1 MPIPDPV
8 HPSVD
13 TTLIWDIWGLSGLDL
28 LDASAEAAL
37 VIARDGTIVYC
48 NHASEQLQR
57 RTRDQIVGRS
67 LGDFSTGA
75 VPVDP
80 SSEIWQRVIGGEHWS
95 GDVWVNRGD
104 GAQVPVYVTRSPL
117 FGADGKVVGVLSLA
131 TDRTR
136 ELEAK
141 QALQASEQ
149 RFRALVQRSSD
160 IALLFRRDGTILYV
174 SPSIEPISGLRV
186 DQLLGSNGWDYL
198 HPDDRDDV
206 TTAVQ
211 QRLAPDRPVTG
222 EWRMM
227 TATGWRWFEMTL
239 TDQIDV
245 PAIGGL
251 VGNLRDITEQ
261 RDALEALRTMA
272 ERFRRI
278 FDESPVGKMIVDTDL
293 RVVEV
298 NQALC
303 ESLRYTTRHLE
314 GASIDRLVHPSEAE
328 DQRARWQSLF
338 AGDIDQFQVR
348 LRYVCG
354 DGSEVVARVTASALH
369 DERGAAL
376 TGICEVE
383 DVTEQVRADAELT
396 MRALTDPLTRLPN
409 RALLHDRL
417 SRALARLSRETT
429 LVAVLF
435 LDIDRFKPVNDA
447 LGHGAGDDLLVKIAS
462 RLSQAVRATDTVSRV
477 GGDEF
482 VVVAEDLEDAEQ
494 VLALGERLVKAVSE
508 PFVTEGQTMTPT
520 ASIGI
525 AMTSD
530 FDTNPSSLVR
540 KADLAMYKAK
550 ELGGARCVVHE
561 TLTDD

>member
-1 MPIPDPV
+1 
-8 HPSVD
+8 
-13 TTLIWDIWGLSGLDL
+13 
-28 LDASAEAAL
+28 
-37 VIARDGTIVYC
+37 
-48 NHASEQLQR
+48 
-57 RTRDQIVGRS
+57 
-67 LGDFSTGA
+67 
-75 VPVDP
+75 
-80 SSEIWQRVIGGEHWS
+80 
-95 GDVWVNRGD
+95 
-104 GAQVPVYVTRSPL
+104 
-117 FGADGKVVGVLSLA
+117 
-131 TDRTR
+131 
-136 ELEAK
+136 
-141 QALQASEQ
+141 
-149 RFRALVQRSSD
+149 
-160 IALLFRRDGTILYV
+160 
-174 SPSIEPISGLRV
+174 
-186 DQLLGSNGWDYL
+186 
-198 HPDDRDDV
+198 
-206 TTAVQ
+206 
-211 QRLAPDRPVTG
+211 
-222 EWRMM
+222 
-227 TATGWRWFEMTL
+227 
-239 TDQIDV
+239 
-245 PAIGGL
+245 
-251 VGNLRDITEQ
+251 
-261 RDALEALRTMA
+261 
-272 ERFRRI
+272 
-278 FDESPVGKMIVDTDL
+278 VDTDL